1 MSPREIGWSDRGRIT
16 GSCIK
21 FALYR
26 VLPSAMLRAH
36 QRVGRLTIVVTLWAS
51 ALSATS
57 GQTAVNE
64 LAQARAYYN
73 QRQFDEAIA
82 VASAARKVPEAADAA
97 ALVLARAHLERYR
110 ERADPADLS
119 AAREVLGGIRA
130 GSLEARDQVE
140 LLLALGQSLF
150 LEDDF
155 GASAELFE
163 SGIERAVAVDRELGE
178 AMLEW
183 WGSAVER
190 LAGGLTREPR
200 TVAFSRVVERMR
212 EELARRPSSAAACY
226 WTAAAL
232 RGAGDPERAWDA
244 AVAGWVRARL
254 MGDGA
259 ASLRADLDR
268 LVLRGIIPDR
278 VRPLAVDQQTS
289 TESQLKADWELV
301 KERWK

>member
-1 MSPREIGWSDRGRIT
+1 
-16 GSCIK
+16 
-21 FALYR
+21 
-26 VLPSAMLRAH
+26 MLRAH
-36 QRVGRLTIVVTLWAS
+36 QRVVRLTMVVTLWAS
-51 ALSATS
+51 ATSAAI
-57 GQTAVNE
+57 GQSAVSD
-64 LAQARAYYN
+64 LAQARAHYN
-73 QRQFDEAIA
+73 KRQFDDAIA
-82 VASAARKVPEAADAA
+82 EASAARKVPETADAA

-119 AAREVLGGIRA
+119 AAREMLGLIRP
-130 GSLEARDQVE
+130 GSLDPRDQME

-155 GASAELFE
+155 GASAEIFE
-163 SGIERAVAVDRELGE
+163 SGIERSVAVDRQLGE

-200 TVAFSRVVERMR
+200 TAAFSRVVARMR
-212 EELARRPSSAAACY
+212 EELARHPSSAAACY
-226 WTAAAL
+226 WTVAAL
-232 RGAGDPERAWDA
+232 RGAGEPERAWDA

-254 MGDGA
+254 MGERA

-268 LVLRGIIPDR
+268 LVLQGIIPDR
-278 VRPLAVDQQTS
+278 VRPLPVDQQMS

>member
-1 MSPREIGWSDRGRIT
+1 MS
-16 GSCIK
+16 
-21 FALYR
+21 
-26 VLPSAMLRAH
+26 RAH

-51 ALSATS
+51 ALTATS
-57 GQTAVNE
+57 GQTAVSE
-64 LAQARAYYN
+64 LAQARAHYN

-110 ERADPADLS
+110 ERSDPADLS

-130 GSLEARDQVE
+130 GSLDARDQVE

-155 GASAELFE
+155 GASAEVFE

-178 AMLEW
+178 SMLEW

-200 TVAFSRVVERMR
+200 TVAFSRVVARMR
-212 EELARRPSSAAACY
+212 EQLARRPASAAACY
-226 WTAAAL
+226 WTAAGL
-232 RGAGDPERAWDA
+232 RGAGEPERAWDA
-244 AVAGWVRARL
+244 AVAGWVRAGL
-254 MGDGA
+254 MGDRA

-268 LVLRGIIPDR
+268 LVLQGIIPDR
-278 VRPLAVDQQTS
+278 VRPLPVDQQMS

>member
-1 MSPREIGWSDRGRIT
+1 
-16 GSCIK
+16 
-21 FALYR
+21 
-26 VLPSAMLRAH
+26 MLRAH
-36 QRVGRLTIVVTLWAS
+36 QRVGRLTIVVTVWAS
-51 ALSATS
+51 ALTATS
-57 GQTAVNE
+57 GQTAVSE
-64 LAQARAYYN
+64 LAQARAHYN

-82 VASAARKVPEAADAA
+82 VASAVRKVPEAADAA

-110 ERADPADLS
+110 ERSDPADLS
-119 AAREVLGGIRA
+119 AAREVLSGIRA
-130 GSLEARDQVE
+130 GSLDARDQVE
-140 LLLALGQSLF
+140 VLLALGQSLF

-155 GASAELFE
+155 GASAEIFE
-163 SGIERAVAVDRELGE
+163 SGIERAVAADRELGE

-183 WGSAVER
+183 WGSAIER
-190 LAGGLTREPR
+190 LAGGLTPAPR
-200 TVAFSRVVERMR
+200 TVAFSRVVARMR

-232 RGAGDPERAWDA
+232 RGAGESERAWDA

-254 MGDGA
+254 MGDRA

-278 VRPLAVDQQTS
+278 VRPLPVNQQTS